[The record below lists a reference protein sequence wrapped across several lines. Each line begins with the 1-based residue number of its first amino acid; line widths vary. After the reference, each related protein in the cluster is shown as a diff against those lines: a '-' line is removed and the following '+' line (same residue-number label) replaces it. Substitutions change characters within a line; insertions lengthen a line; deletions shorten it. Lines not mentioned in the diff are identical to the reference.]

1 MEMNYRKLAEYISEY
16 INEELQRAYMPNVGI
31 DAHMIMEA
39 IEAYEGGAADT

>member
-1 MEMNYRKLAEYISEY
+1 MEMNYPKLAEYISEY